1 MAAGRQSEI
10 KFVEYSTVDYTYP
23 QIQNMIESDEFPD
36 GWEVLQVMQESSKFI
51 IVFIKWIA

>member
-1 MAAGRQSEI
+1 MAAGRQIGI

-23 QIQNMIESDEFPD
+23 QIQSIIESDEFPS

-51 IVFIKWIA
+51 IVFIKWA